1 MALHDVLKDWVVSE
15 LSVPHASVNGHAL
28 CPFAKNAWFANK
40 VKLREEKDNLWDAVY
55 EEIQAF
61 DDTYQVVICAS
72 YLHKQS
78 YDDLEAS
85 CFALNGWLATTGHD
99 IWLLAFKEKKLSMVF
114 IQRLTDIDN
123 ASAKLESLGYYSN
136 YEDQDY
142 QRLVK
147 HRKDRRIS
155 YDEKTNA

>member
-1 MALHDVLKDWVVSE
+1 MSLTDVLKNWIVSE
-15 LSVPHASVNGHAL
+15 LSQPDKSVNGNAL

-40 VKLREEKDNLWDAVY
+40 VKVREEKDDLWDAVY
-55 EEIQAF
+55 EEIQRF
-61 DDTYQVVICAS
+61 DDTYQVAICAS
-72 YLHKQS
+72 YTHKQS

-85 CFALNGWLATTGHD
+85 CFALNGWLATTGHNV
-99 IWLLAFKEKKLSMVF
+99 WLLAFKEKKLSMVF

-123 ASAKLESLGYYSN
+123 ASAKLEALGYYSN

-147 HRKDRRIS
+147 HRRDRRKC
-155 YDEKTNA
+155 YEETNA